1 MKESHQQY
9 YIKTPQNQKIFC
21 QLFRPNTENTNKRGY
36 IFLLHGYG
44 SHGNRSIYKR
54 LAEHFTDKQFNFV
67 TIDFHGHGHSDGI
80 RGLVVSPHQL
90 IDDVF
95 CAMSHIFTHN
105 IPAPFYIIGH
115 SMGGGVAILMAQL
128 YVKLDI
134 YCISLY
140 IASQLQKLQD
150 FQKLFCGVICLSP
163 LIDLDTSRLL
173 HYALAKPLSKA
184 WPLAKVPKF
193 LYNDAAHKCSRVNKI
208 SDVNTKSKD
217 KLTYDDPVRYGTAES
232 LLHLSEIIKTII
244 PNTHFPF
251 LIFHDKTDKRVPYKG
266 SESMYEKSSSNQKKL
281 IKVQNGTHDILVN
294 QYEFVLTHIDKWI
307 IRI

>member
-1 MKESHQQY
+1 
-9 YIKTPQNQKIFC
+9 
-21 QLFRPNTENTNKRGY
+21 
-36 IFLLHGYG
+36 
-44 SHGNRSIYKR
+44 
-54 LAEHFTDKQFNFV
+54 
-67 TIDFHGHGHSDGI
+67 
-80 RGLVVSPHQL
+80 
-90 IDDVF
+90 
-95 CAMSHIFTHN
+95 
-105 IPAPFYIIGH
+105 
-115 SMGGGVAILMAQL
+115 
-128 YVKLDI
+128 
-134 YCISLY
+134 
-140 IASQLQKLQD
+140 
-150 FQKLFCGVICLSP
+150 P